1 MRNNFLNIIVPL
13 TRVMAPLTLIG
24 AFALSCVQLDLK
36 TADDTSDETAI
47 AFSVDWGE
55 KENTSRPDSVYIAM
69 NKISD
74 NIRYSYSTDAA
85 GAFFLTDED
94 TTGVHR
100 EYAVYGNYVILAY
113 YCDRTDYSLS
123 GPQRFMKDKTLSVR
137 DFTAT
142 VNDLP
147 AEELDDFRGG
157 SKVDFNSAYR
167 FIRTPGPVWTASLKG
182 VVSDTRENVYRLTM
196 QPMQQ
201 KITVAVKIAAEE
213 DVRII
218 SVTAELSGVPASF
231 ALLTGEVSEKDIAR
245 VIFSMSRSEY
255 GYEGT
260 VAVPGL
266 LPSENSSLR
275 TGPGILRLSVTAAR
289 GDETRILYPAIN
301 IGDKIV
307 SASLMTSVPG
317 SDGRRIAKR
326 EARLEIGDELRIGA
340 ENFSSEGGGDGVEA
354 WFDSGVIDV
363 EI

>member
-1 MRNNFLNIIVPL
+1 
-13 TRVMAPLTLIG
+13 
-24 AFALSCVQLDLK
+24 
-36 TADDTSDETAI
+36 
-47 AFSVDWGE
+47 
-55 KENTSRPDSVYIAM
+55 
-69 NKISD
+69 
-74 NIRYSYSTDAA
+74 
-85 GAFFLTDED
+85 
-94 TTGVHR
+94 
-100 EYAVYGNYVILAY
+100 
-113 YCDRTDYSLS
+113 
-123 GPQRFMKDKTLSVR
+123 
-137 DFTAT
+137 
-142 VNDLP
+142 
-147 AEELDDFRGG
+147 
-157 SKVDFNSAYR
+157 
-167 FIRTPGPVWTASLKG
+167 
-182 VVSDTRENVYRLTM
+182 
-196 QPMQQ
+196 MQQ
-201 KITVAVKIAAEE
+201 KITVAVKITPEE

-289 GDETRILYPAIN
+289 GNETKILYPAMN

-326 EARLEIGDELRIGA
+326 EARLEISDELRIGA